1 MQLDPLC
8 DVVWRYHLMQTI
20 EPSASGDGQVYG
32 QGDGTFTGR
41 LSGEAQWS
49 NFPRLRGGY
58 AFPNAHGVIEVG
70 DGGTVL
76 FSLSGMSSLTNG
88 TGVHVMM
95 FQTDHSALG
104 WLNEVIAVGEGSIDP
119 TRGLLAMRYYVCV
132 VDHLPDLA
140 STVTE

>member
-20 EPSASGDGQVYG
+20 EPSAARDGQVYG

-95 FQTDHSALG
+95 FQTDHGALG
-104 WLNEVIAVGEGSIDP
+104 WLNQVIAVGEGSIDP